1 MEDCAK
7 QNFGTDCAILL
18 LVLSEE
24 DDPMFIDPDD
34 QFKDL
39 FRSLTMILSQN
50 QAEQREDVTNDFE
63 NINEIKRF
71 VWNYKATLVIF
82 LLNLAGFV
90 LTEIY
95 GNKIYNLYACNAY
108 CVRNL
113 HEYYRLL
120 TSNYLHFGWEHF
132 FNNMVVFLIL
142 GTSLEKVTGSIRYA
156 VLYTGSG
163 IIGSIV
169 STIYYSVMGQDVL
182 SAGAS
187 GAIFGL
193 IGALA
198 AILLFC
204 KDQRKRFDGFGIFL
218 MIAGSLYHGFE
229 SGTTDNAAH
238 IGGCIAGF
246 ILSMLLYVS
255 SSLISAHR
263 QGR

>member
-1 MEDCAK
+1 
-7 QNFGTDCAILL
+7 
-18 LVLSEE
+18 
-24 DDPMFIDPDD
+24 MFIDPDD

-39 FRSLTMILSQN
+39 FKPLIMILSQN
-50 QAEQREDVTNDFE
+50 KIDEQEELPNDFE
-63 NINEIKRF
+63 SINEIKQF
-71 VWNYKATLVIF
+71 IWNYKATLIIF
-82 LLNLAGFV
+82 VLNLAGFI

-95 GNKIYNLYACNAY
+95 GDKIYNLYACNAHM
-108 CVRNL
+108 VKNL

-142 GTSLEKVTGSIRYA
+142 GTSLEKVIGSFRYA
-156 VLYTGSG
+156 VLYTGAG

-169 STIYYSVMGQDVL
+169 STIYYSMMGQDVL

-198 AILLFC
+198 AVLLFC
-204 KDQRKRFDGFGIFL
+204 KEQRKRFDGFGIFL

-255 SSLISAHR
+255 GNLISAHR
-263 QGR
+263 QGK